1 MKRLITYSCM
11 AIFAMGSMAQNQKD
25 EAQMNRF
32 ISGLMKKMT
41 LEEKVG
47 QLSQCSGGFATG
59 PDNTRISRT
68 EDISKGLIGSLLNV
82 SGAANTRK
90 YQEAAMKSRL
100 QIPLLFGLDVIHG
113 YRTGFPLPLAEAAS
127 FDLDA
132 IERGSR
138 CAAKE
143 AAAAGL
149 HWTFAPMVDISWDA
163 RWGRVMEGA
172 GEDPYYGSLVAK
184 ARVHGLQGDDL
195 SKENTI
201 LSCIK
206 HFAGYGAAIAGKDYN
221 SVDMSMGQFVNFYM
235 PPYKAGAEAGA
246 ATFMSAFNDFNN
258 EPSTGSTFLLRKL
271 LKNQWGFKG
280 FVVSDWGS
288 VGEMMNHRYA
298 KDEKEAA
305 YKGIKAGLD
314 MEMVSECYSK
324 NLVSLVK
331 EGKVSIKLVDD
342 AVRRILEQKYKL
354 GLFDDPYKYC
364 DPKRPARDIFT
375 RSHRDAARRIASES
389 FVLLKNDNQTL
400 PLKATGTIA
409 VIGPLADTR
418 TNMPGTW
425 SVAAVLDRSPSLI
438 EGLRE
443 MVGRMDEMPLNQPNE
458 PWYIP
463 LMENGA
469 DINLLY
475 AKGSNLISDAAY
487 EERATMFGRSLNR
500 DNRTDAELLKEAIA
514 TANKADV
521 IVAALGESSEMSGES
536 SSRTNLDLPDVQ
548 QTLLKALVATGKPV
562 VLVLFTGRPLVLN
575 WEQANVPAILNVWFG
590 GSEAAYAIGD
600 VLFGRVNPSG
610 KLTMSFPQNVGQIP
624 LYYAHKNTGRP
635 LHDGKWFEKFRSNY
649 LDVTNEPLYPFGF
662 GLSYTTFAYS
672 DISLSQ
678 TSMNMQGV
686 LTASVNVTN
695 TGAFPGGEVVQLYI
709 RDLVGST
716 TRPVK
721 ELKGFE
727 RIYLQP
733 GQTRTVTFKIAP
745 EMLKFYNYDLQYVVE
760 PGDFSIMIGPNSRD
774 VQTAQFTLK

>member
-1 MKRLITYSCM
+1 MMKRLIAYSCM

-113 YRTGFPLPLAEAAS
+113 YRTGFPLPLAEAVS

-132 IERGSR
+132 IERGLR

-143 AAAAGL
+143 AAAARL
-149 HWTFAPMVDISWDA
+149 HWTFAPMVDISRDA
-163 RWGRVMEGA
+163 WWGRVMEGA

-221 SVDMSMGQFVNFYM
+221 SVDMSMGQFANFYM

-258 EPSTGSTFLLRKL
+258 EPSTGSTFLLREL

-354 GLFDDPYKYC
+354 GLFDDPFRYC
-364 DPKRPARDIFT
+364 DEERERTVIGSQESRKEACYVSE
-375 RSHRDAARRIASES
+375 RSI
-389 FVLLKNDNQTL
+389 VLLKNENSVLPLSSSIKKVALIGALSKSQKDMCGAWSCAEVGKVVTLYEAMEKRGVDINYNDGYDLKTNKIVNLDQTL
-400 PLKATGTIA
+400 
-409 VIGPLADTR
+409 
-418 TNMPGTW
+418 
-425 SVAAVLDRSPSLI
+425 AAAR
-438 EGLRE
+438 
-443 MVGRMDEMPLNQPNE
+443 Q
-458 PWYIP
+458 
-463 LMENGA
+463 
-469 DINLLY
+469 
-475 AKGSNLISDAAY
+475 SDV
-487 EERATMFGRSLNR
+487 
-500 DNRTDAELLKEAIA
+500 
-514 TANKADV
+514 V
-521 IVAALGESSEMSGES
+521 IVAMGEQAWESGEMRS
-536 SSRTNLDLPDVQ
+536 KGDISIAAEQ
-548 QTLLKALVATGKPV
+548 QRLVSELVKTGKPV
-562 VLVLFTGRPLVLN
+562 VVLMMCGRPVIFN
-575 WEQANVPAILNVWFG
+575 EVRREAPAILCTWWL
-590 GSEAAYAIGD
+590 GSEAGNAICNVLWGD
-600 VLFGRVNPSG
+600 YNPSG
-610 KLTMSFPQNVGQIP
+610 RLPVTVYKSLEQLPGFEDYGMQGRTYRYFSGDP
-624 LYYAHKNTGRP
+624 LY
-635 LHDGKWFEKFRSNY
+635 E
-649 LDVTNEPLYPFGF
+649 FGY
-662 GLSYTTFAYS
+662 GLSYTSFRYTNLQIPTRIATNDPIEF
-672 DISLSQ
+672 
-678 TSMNMQGV
+678 
-686 LTASVNVTN
+686 SVDVTN
-695 TGAFPGGEVVQLYI
+695 TGNMDGDEVVQVYI
-709 RDLVGST
+709 SHESLPFVTPICLLKGFKRVSLKKGETKTICFLLESDDLSVVKDDGRVIVMPCTIKMSVGGKQPDMQSLKQGTVVEKNVDLVGE
-716 TRPVK
+716 PVN
-721 ELKGFE
+721 L
-727 RIYLQP
+727 
-733 GQTRTVTFKIAP
+733 
-745 EMLKFYNYDLQYVVE
+745 
-760 PGDFSIMIGPNSRD
+760 
-774 VQTAQFTLK
+774 

>member
-258 EPSTGSTFLLRKL
+258 EPSTGSTFLLREL

-298 KDEKEAA
+298 KDDEKEAA

-354 GLFDDPYKYC
+354 GLFDDPFRYC
-364 DPKRPARDIFT
+364 DEERERTVIGSQESRKEACYVSE
-375 RSHRDAARRIASES
+375 RSI
-389 FVLLKNDNQTL
+389 VLLKNENSVLPLSSSIKKVALIGALSKSQKDMCGAWSCAEVGKVVTLYEAMEKRGVDINYNDGYDLKTNKIVNLDQTL
-400 PLKATGTIA
+400 
-409 VIGPLADTR
+409 
-418 TNMPGTW
+418 
-425 SVAAVLDRSPSLI
+425 AAAR
-438 EGLRE
+438 
-443 MVGRMDEMPLNQPNE
+443 Q
-458 PWYIP
+458 
-463 LMENGA
+463 
-469 DINLLY
+469 
-475 AKGSNLISDAAY
+475 SDV
-487 EERATMFGRSLNR
+487 
-500 DNRTDAELLKEAIA
+500 
-514 TANKADV
+514 V
-521 IVAALGESSEMSGES
+521 IVAMGEQAWESGEMRS
-536 SSRTNLDLPDVQ
+536 KGDISIAAEQ
-548 QTLLKALVATGKPV
+548 QRLVSELVKTGKPV
-562 VLVLFTGRPLVLN
+562 VVLMMCGRPVIFN
-575 WEQANVPAILNVWFG
+575 EVRREAPAILCTWWL
-590 GSEAAYAIGD
+590 GSEAGNAICNVLWGD
-600 VLFGRVNPSG
+600 YNPSG
-610 KLTMSFPQNVGQIP
+610 KLPMTFPQHNGQIP
-624 LYYAHKNTGRP
+624 LYYQYKSTGRP
-635 LHDGKWFEKFRSNY
+635 TALGGWCAKYIDIP
-649 LDVTNEPLYPFGF
+649 TEPAYPFGY
-662 GLSYTTFAYS
+662 GLSYTTFNYS
-672 DISLSQ
+672 DVKLLPGDGKG
-678 TSMNMQGV
+678 TYTRV
-686 LTASVNVTN
+686 AVTVTN
-695 TGAFPGGEVVQLYI
+695 TGKCEGEEVVQLYV
-709 RDLVGST
+709 RDEVASI
-716 TRPVK
+716 TRPIK

-727 RIYLQP
+727 KIKLSP
-733 GQTRTVTFKIAP
+733 GESKTVTFDVKD
-745 EMLKFYNYDLQYVVE
+745 EQLGFYNNQMKFIVE
-760 PGDFSIMIGPNSRD
+760 KGDFTLMVGGNSRD
-774 VQTAQFTLK
+774 LQEIKYILN

>member
-11 AIFAMGSMAQNQKD
+11 VIFAMGSMAQNQKD

-221 SVDMSMGQFVNFYM
+221 SVDMSMGQFANFYM

-354 GLFDDPYKYC
+354 GLFDDPFRYC
-364 DPKRPARDIFT
+364 DEERERTVIGSQESRKEACYVSE
-375 RSHRDAARRIASES
+375 RSI
-389 FVLLKNDNQTL
+389 VLLKNENSVLPLSSIKKVALIGALSKSQKDMCGAWSCAEVGKVVTLYEAMEKRGVDINYNDGYDLKTNKIVNLDQTL
-400 PLKATGTIA
+400 
-409 VIGPLADTR
+409 
-418 TNMPGTW
+418 
-425 SVAAVLDRSPSLI
+425 AAAR
-438 EGLRE
+438 
-443 MVGRMDEMPLNQPNE
+443 Q
-458 PWYIP
+458 
-463 LMENGA
+463 
-469 DINLLY
+469 
-475 AKGSNLISDAAY
+475 SDV
-487 EERATMFGRSLNR
+487 
-500 DNRTDAELLKEAIA
+500 
-514 TANKADV
+514 V
-521 IVAALGESSEMSGES
+521 IVAMGEQAWESGEMRS
-536 SSRTNLDLPDVQ
+536 KGDISIAAEQ
-548 QTLLKALVATGKPV
+548 QRLVSELVKTGKPV
-562 VLVLFTGRPLVLN
+562 VVLMMCGRPVIFN
-575 WEQANVPAILNVWFG
+575 EVRRDAPAILCTWWL
-590 GSEAAYAIGD
+590 GSEAGNAICNVLWGD
-600 VLFGRVNPSG
+600 YNPSG
-610 KLTMSFPQNVGQIP
+610 KLPMTFPQHNGQIP
-624 LYYAHKNTGRP
+624 LYYQYKSTGRP
-635 LHDGKWFEKFRSNY
+635 TALGGWCAKYIDIP
-649 LDVTNEPLYPFGF
+649 TEPAYPFGY
-662 GLSYTTFAYS
+662 GLSYTTFNYS
-672 DISLSQ
+672 NVKLLPGDGKG
-678 TSMNMQGV
+678 TYTRV
-686 LTASVNVTN
+686 AVTVTN
-695 TGAFPGGEVVQLYI
+695 TGKYEGEEVVQLYV
-709 RDLVGST
+709 RDEVASI
-716 TRPVK
+716 TRPIK

-727 RIYLQP
+727 KIKLNP
-733 GQTRTVTFKIAP
+733 GESKTVTFDVKD
-745 EMLKFYNYDLQYVVE
+745 EQLGFYNNQMKFIVE
-760 PGDFSIMIGPNSRD
+760 KGDFTLMVGGNSRD
-774 VQTAQFTLK
+774 LQEIKYILN

>member
-11 AIFAMGSMAQNQKD
+11 VIFAMGSMAQNQKD

-221 SVDMSMGQFVNFYM
+221 SVDMSMGQFANFYM

-258 EPSTGSTFLLRKL
+258 EPSTGSTFLLREL

-288 VGEMMNHRYA
+288 VREMMNHRYA

-354 GLFDDPYKYC
+354 GLFDDPFRYC
-364 DPKRPARDIFT
+364 DEERERTVIGSQESRKEACYVSE
-375 RSHRDAARRIASES
+375 RSI
-389 FVLLKNDNQTL
+389 VLLKNENSVLPLSSIKKVALIGALSKSQKDMCGAWSCAEVGKVVTLYEAMEKRGVDINYNDGYDLKTNKIVNLDQTL
-400 PLKATGTIA
+400 
-409 VIGPLADTR
+409 
-418 TNMPGTW
+418 
-425 SVAAVLDRSPSLI
+425 AAAR
-438 EGLRE
+438 
-443 MVGRMDEMPLNQPNE
+443 Q
-458 PWYIP
+458 
-463 LMENGA
+463 
-469 DINLLY
+469 
-475 AKGSNLISDAAY
+475 SDV
-487 EERATMFGRSLNR
+487 
-500 DNRTDAELLKEAIA
+500 
-514 TANKADV
+514 V
-521 IVAALGESSEMSGES
+521 IVAMGEQAWESGEMRS
-536 SSRTNLDLPDVQ
+536 KGDISIAAEQ
-548 QTLLKALVATGKPV
+548 QRLVSELVKTGKPV
-562 VLVLFTGRPLVLN
+562 VVLMMCGRPVIFN
-575 WEQANVPAILNVWFG
+575 EVRRDAPAILCTWWL
-590 GSEAAYAIGD
+590 GSEAGNAICNVLWGD
-600 VLFGRVNPSG
+600 YNPSG
-610 KLTMSFPQNVGQIP
+610 KLPMTFPQHNGQIP
-624 LYYAHKNTGRP
+624 LYYQYKSTGRP
-635 LHDGKWFEKFRSNY
+635 TALGGWCAKYIDIP
-649 LDVTNEPLYPFGF
+649 TEPAYPFGY
-662 GLSYTTFAYS
+662 GLSYTTFNYS
-672 DISLSQ
+672 NVKLLPGDGKG
-678 TSMNMQGV
+678 TYTRV
-686 LTASVNVTN
+686 AVTVTN
-695 TGAFPGGEVVQLYI
+695 TGKYEGEEVVQLYV
-709 RDLVGST
+709 RDEVASI
-716 TRPVK
+716 TRPIK

-727 RIYLQP
+727 KIKLNP
-733 GQTRTVTFKIAP
+733 GESKTVTFDVKD
-745 EMLKFYNYDLQYVVE
+745 EQLGFYNNQMKFIVE
-760 PGDFSIMIGPNSRD
+760 KGDFTLMVGGNSRD
-774 VQTAQFTLK
+774 LQEIKYILN

>member
-11 AIFAMGSMAQNQKD
+11 VIFAMGSMAQNQKD

-221 SVDMSMGQFVNFYM
+221 SVDMSMGQFANFYM

-258 EPSTGSTFLLRKL
+258 EPSTGSAFLLREL

-305 YKGIKAGLD
+305 YKGINAGLD

-354 GLFDDPYKYC
+354 GLFDDPFRYC
-364 DPKRPARDIFT
+364 DEERERTVIGSQESRKEACYVSE
-375 RSHRDAARRIASES
+375 RSI
-389 FVLLKNDNQTL
+389 VLLKNENSVLPLSSSIKKVALIGALSKSQKDMCGAWSCAEVGKVVTLYEAMEKRGVDINYNDGYDLKTNKFVNLDQTL
-400 PLKATGTIA
+400 
-409 VIGPLADTR
+409 
-418 TNMPGTW
+418 
-425 SVAAVLDRSPSLI
+425 AAVR
-438 EGLRE
+438 
-443 MVGRMDEMPLNQPNE
+443 Q
-458 PWYIP
+458 
-463 LMENGA
+463 
-469 DINLLY
+469 
-475 AKGSNLISDAAY
+475 SDV
-487 EERATMFGRSLNR
+487 
-500 DNRTDAELLKEAIA
+500 
-514 TANKADV
+514 V
-521 IVAALGESSEMSGES
+521 IVAMGEQAWESGEMRS
-536 SSRTNLDLPDVQ
+536 KGDISIAAEQ
-548 QTLLKALVATGKPV
+548 QRLVSELVKTGKPV
-562 VLVLFTGRPLVLN
+562 VVLMMCGRPVIFN
-575 WEQANVPAILNVWFG
+575 EVRRDASAILCTWWL
-590 GSEAAYAIGD
+590 GSEAGNAICNVLWGD
-600 VLFGRVNPSG
+600 YNPSG
-610 KLTMSFPQNVGQIP
+610 KLPMTFPQHNGQIP
-624 LYYAHKNTGRP
+624 LYYQYKSTGRP
-635 LHDGKWFEKFRSNY
+635 TALGGWCAKYIDIP
-649 LDVTNEPLYPFGF
+649 TEPAYPFGY
-662 GLSYTTFAYS
+662 GLSYTTFNYS
-672 DISLSQ
+672 DVKLLPGDGKG
-678 TSMNMQGV
+678 TYTRV
-686 LTASVNVTN
+686 AVTVTN
-695 TGAFPGGEVVQLYI
+695 TGKYEGEEVVQLYV
-709 RDLVGST
+709 RDEVASI
-716 TRPVK
+716 TRPIK

-727 RIYLQP
+727 KIKLNP
-733 GQTRTVTFKIAP
+733 GESKTVTFDVKD
-745 EMLKFYNYDLQYVVE
+745 EQLGFYNNQMKFIVE
-760 PGDFSIMIGPNSRD
+760 KGDFTLMVGGNSRD
-774 VQTAQFTLK
+774 LQEIKYTLN